1 MPVIVTLNVM
11 LAKRNMSLSDLSA
24 RIGKDISNISIL
36 KTNSAKGIRFGTL
49 SDICRELECQP
60 GELMEYVDDK
70 EYRRRMGIDWQEFLK
85 RD

>member
-11 LAKRNMSLSDLSA
+11 LAKRNMRLSDLSA
-24 RIGKDISNISIL
+24 RIGKDVSNVSIL
-36 KTNSAKGIRFGTL
+36 NTNSAKGIRFGTL

-60 GELMEYVDDK
+60 ADLMEYVDDK
-70 EYRRRMGIDWQEFLK
+70 EYKKRMGISWKEFME